1 MYRPF
6 LTACD
11 SPAAAAISGEET
23 PANQADAAAGEAAA
37 AGEDGVGDDD
47 ESAYRRSGRK
57 RKAKPSVD
65 ATDER
70 PQHATGPKKTRS

>member
-23 PANQADAAAGEAAA
+23 LANQADAAAGEAAA

-47 ESAYRRSGRK
+47 ESAYRRK
-57 RKAKPSVD
+57 
-65 ATDER
+65 
-70 PQHATGPKKTRS
+70 